1 MLPFRLTV
9 KQFDLTSEQKWCS
22 CVCELTE
29 WEACDACTPVVGSDR
44 KSSLACVVL
53 LFHNLLFEDLFF
65 FFFWGF
71 FFQQFCSTFHFVS
84 YVTEMFLPA
93 AILLSPGELFQW
105 GGEGLLLFLT
115 SLLSSGPIQFFMVPT
130 KLKRLSHFLVIYSN
144 VLLGDAS
151 FLCSMSIDVLEA
163 YCLEAC
169 GRPASGSQSPC
180 HWL

>member
-65 FFFWGF
+65 FFFEASF
-71 FFQQFCSTFHFVS
+71 SSNFVQLFILLAMLQKCSCLQPSCCHLASCFSGVGRGS
-84 YVTEMFLPA
+84 CSFLP
-93 AILLSPGELFQW
+93 LFSPVAQ
-105 GGEGLLLFLT
+105 
-115 SLLSSGPIQFFMVPT
+115 S
-130 KLKRLSHFLVIYSN
+130 
-144 VLLGDAS
+144 S
-151 FLCSMSIDVLEA
+151 FLWSL
-163 YCLEAC
+163 
-169 GRPASGSQSPC
+169 QS
-180 HWL
+180 